1 MRERGSLGVF
11 LDECRKN
18 FSQTGALAPSSRALA
33 AAMAAYVSSMDAPRR
48 LLEVG
53 AGTGVVTGEIIRR
66 MGPYDHLDIYEIN
79 PVFADMIEARLAAD
93 PEFESGRGRTTLY
106 RKDVLGLPRE
116 AAYDVIVSSLPL
128 NNFDP
133 EKVREFL
140 DTFMTHLVPGGV
152 LSYFEYVLVRTV
164 KRCLSTA
171 AERERLRRVGLV
183 TDEFVRRYQIRSE
196 PVLLNLPPAVA
207 RHLVRPATRAA
218 AAPRTAS
225 SLRPAAAIQ

>member
-1 MRERGSLGVF
+1 MRERGSLGIF
-11 LDECRKN
+11 LEECRKN

-33 AAMAAYVSSMDAPRR
+33 AAVTAYVSSMDAPRR

-66 MGPYDHLDIYEIN
+66 MGPYDHLDVYEIN
-79 PVFADMIEARLAAD
+79 PVFADRIDARLATD
-93 PEFESGRGRTTLY
+93 PEFEAGRGRTTLH
-106 RKDVLGLPRE
+106 RKDVLAMPPE
-116 AAYDVIVSSLPL
+116 AVYDVIVSSLPL
-128 NNFDP
+128 NNFEP

-140 DTFMTHLVPGGV
+140 DTFMAHLVPGGV

-171 AERERLRRVGLV
+171 VERDRLRQVGEV

-207 RHLVRPATRAA
+207 RHLVKPSTRVAATPRA
-218 AAPRTAS
+218 AS